1 MIATAKPTPR
11 RKSAP
16 AWHKP
21 FMAMLPAIVRHARIA
36 FRDYDPE
43 QREDLVE
50 ETIANCLLAYVRLV
64 ELGKAD
70 LGYAGVLARYA
81 VAQIHAG
88 RKVGTP
94 LRSKD
99 VLSRYAQQRRGI
111 QVERLDRF
119 VDEEKAWLELVVES
133 KHATPADVA
142 ATRIDFAA
150 WLDGLSGK
158 VRKMAEVLATGEN
171 TRDAAKRFGVTDG
184 RISHVRRELMRSW
197 EMFQHERYCRVAA
210 A

>member
-1 MIATAKPTPR
+1 MIATAKPASR

-36 FRDYDPE
+36 FRDFDAE

-50 ETIANCLLAYVRLV
+50 ETVANCAVAYARLV

-70 LGYAGVLARYA
+70 LAYAGVLARYA

-88 RKVGTP
+88 RKVSTP

-111 QVERLDRF
+111 KVERLDCR
-119 VDEEKAWLELVVES
+119 DQDEKAWMEIVVEDGR
-133 KHATPADVA
+133 ATPADVA
-142 ATRIDFAA
+142 VTRIDFAA
-150 WLDGLSGK
+150 WLDTLSGK
-158 VRKMAEVLATGEN
+158 VRKIAEVLATGE
-171 TRDAAKRFGVTDG
+171 TTSDAAKKFGVTDG

-197 EMFQHERYCRVAA
+197 ESFQRETYCRANVA
-210 A
+210 

>member
-11 RKSAP
+11 RKPAP

-21 FMAMLPAIVRHARIA
+21 FMAMVPAIAKHARIA

-43 QREDLVE
+43 QRDDLVK
-50 ETIANCLLAYVRLV
+50 ETVANCLVAYVRLF
-64 ELGKAD
+64 ELGKGH

-81 VAQIHAG
+81 VAQIHSG

-99 VLSRYAQQRRGI
+99 VLSRYAQQRRGLRI
-111 QVERLDRF
+111 ERLDRRDQ
-119 VDEEKAWLELVVES
+119 DERAWMEIAVES
-133 KHATPADVA
+133 KRATPADVA
-142 ATRIDFAA
+142 AIRIDFAA

-158 VRKMAEVLATGEN
+158 LRKMAEVLATGEATN
-171 TRDAAKRFGVTDG
+171 DAAKKFGVTAG

-197 EMFQHERYCRVAA
+197 EVFQQERFCRVAA